1 MVDAIVCCLLDF
13 VSYFVQTKKFENCER
28 FAVFSERKI
37 EEGNAVAV
45 VCFCCGVHFCSI
57 VMAECVS
64 STIVGM
70 RACDYI
76 G

>member
-45 VCFCCGVHFCSI
+45 VCFLLLWCTLLFHSDGRVRFFYDRGDAGV
-57 VMAECVS
+57 
-64 STIVGM
+64 
-70 RACDYI
+70 
-76 G
+76 